1 MSARRTLA
9 VAAVA
14 ASLWGCA
21 APKDTRVEAARTP
34 VRAASGKDSKQAGRL
49 QVSVSDFI
57 IDGRIGRIRGTVA
70 NTFDQ
75 PIEGIR
81 YVVTIFGKEPS
92 EKLLDRWQSETDTT
106 VEPGERVPMRLD
118 VDSKYFGA
126 ELKARFTVQAT
137 PVKLAGQA
145 VPPPDGW
152 RSQAPSAAGR

>member
-1 MSARRTLA
+1 MTACRMVA
-9 VAAVA
+9 VATVA
-14 ASLWGCA
+14 ALLWSCA
-21 APKDTRVEAARTP
+21 AQKDTSVAAARSH
-34 VRAASGKDSKQAGRL
+34 VGGKDAKHAGRL
-49 QVSVSDFI
+49 QVSTSDFSS
-57 IDGRIGRIRGTVA
+57 DGHIAKIRGAVA

-75 PIEGIR
+75 QVEGIR